1 MLFSTVLFSVD
12 RTVLK
17 SPVPVLK
24 LVLSYVFSILKRKAD
39 PVYSEPLNV
48 NGLSW
53 RLKVYPVSLLLDLSC
68 KIKCEDVKQ

>member
-12 RTVLK
+12 RTVPL
-17 SPVPVLK
+17 LK
-24 LVLSYVFSILKRKAD
+24 LILSYVFSILKRKAD